1 MDSLVVGIDQQ
12 DKEEL
17 ISLLRRRFSS
27 VDQICSATRIPYS
40 NLVQHEDGELEDM
53 GLQNL
58 GDLLATVNMSG
69 SRFRNTGAGSDEF
82 VVQKFDYK
90 PPRVQLAEG
99 LQETVFR
106 SFTVDEIDQNS
117 EVSRQTVNRIRN
129 GDSKRIPQA
138 LYEEFFDKLDSELDR
153 DVEFDASVE
162 LAGNGGELIDANQE
176 EILDL
181 YFLRENIRDLAE
193 NRPQARE
200 AIKSNIDAVSE
211 IVESEETYLSGD
223 TRQESLLYNVL
234 GDFGLMDYWGGNNDL
249 YTVDAPE
256 AYFEVFEQEFRGMM
270 DESKQERY
278 STGEL
283 LFLLDSAEDELG
295 CSPTEDFFD
304 SDDNLPSAN
313 TYKNRFGSWNNA
325 LWRAGLDTRE
335 HEYVEEE
342 LLSYVFDRYLENER
356 IPVRAEVEEDPDA
369 PGINAF
375 ESAEEDYHFDDF
387 LKDAGIPDVER
398 VLDMRWYSKAQ
409 PEYPSGEDRIGM
421 ES

>member
-1 MDSLVVGIDQQ
+1 MDSLVVDIDQQ
-12 DKEEL
+12 DKEDL

-27 VDQICSATRIPYS
+27 IDQIRSATRIPYS
-40 NLVQHEDGELEDM
+40 NLVQHEDGELGDM

-58 GDLLATVNMSG
+58 GDILATVNRSG
-69 SRFRNTGAGSDEF
+69 SRFRNTEPGSDEL
-82 VVQKFDYK
+82 VEKKFDYT

-106 SFTVDEIDQNS
+106 SFSVDEIVQNS

-129 GDSKRIPQA
+129 GDSKRIPEL
-138 LYEEFFDKLDSELDR
+138 LYEDFLERLDSELDR
-153 DVEFDASVE
+153 DVEFEASVE
-162 LAGNGGELIDANQE
+162 FAGNGGELIDADQE
-176 EILDL
+176 EVLDL

-200 AIKSNIDAVSE
+200 AIKSNIDVVPD
-211 IVESEETYLSGD
+211 IVESDGTYFSGD

-234 GDFGLMDYWGGNNDL
+234 GDFSLMDYWGGNNDL

-256 AYFEVFEQEFRGMM
+256 PYFEVFEREFRGMI

-295 CSPTEDFFD
+295 KSPTEDFFD
-304 SDDNLPSAN
+304 DDDLPSAN

-325 LWRAGLDTRE
+325 LWRAGLETRE
-335 HEYVEEE
+335 HEYTEEE
-342 LLSYVFDRYLENER
+342 LLSYIFDRYLENER
-356 IPVRAEVEEDPDA
+356 ILSRAEVNRDPDA
-369 PGINAF
+369 PSITAF
-375 ESAEEDYHFDDF
+375 ETPEEDYSFDDF
-387 LKDAGIPDVER
+387 LEDAGIPDVER
-398 VLDMRWYSKAQ
+398 MLDMRWYSESQ
-409 PEYPSGEDRIGM
+409 PEYPSPGEDRIGM